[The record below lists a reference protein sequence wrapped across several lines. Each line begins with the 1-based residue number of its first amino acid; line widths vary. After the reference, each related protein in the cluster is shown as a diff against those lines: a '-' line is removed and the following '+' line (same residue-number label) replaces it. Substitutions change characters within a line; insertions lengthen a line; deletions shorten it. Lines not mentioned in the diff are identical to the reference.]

1 MFFDRIIIHLY
12 MKKNYKILGIDLGGC
27 MSGNSAYIY
36 AEVSSDAIKIIDAF
50 KEPRH
55 KEHISCQQYLINIFE
70 KYEVDAIAIDAPL
83 SLPAPLLDPKTVSPR
98 REGTG
103 EIINPYLFRY
113 TDYYLYKRYGLRPM
127 PPAGDRIG
135 RLTARAVALLHH
147 FEYQFPY
154 ITVKG
159 KQVPIYEVYP
169 KQIAQSLH
177 LSNYKKEPKKVL
189 EYFHQNLEFDEHLVD
204 ALLCVYAGA
213 KILNGETTQL
223 IAEAKGEGWCFP
235 V

>member
-1 MFFDRIIIHLY
+1 MQ
-12 MKKNYKILGIDLGGC
+12 KTYKILGIDLGGC

-36 AEVSSDAIKIIDAF
+36 AEVCGNNINIIEAF
-50 KEPRH
+50 KEPKH
-55 KEHISCQQYLINIFE
+55 KEHLSCQQYIIDIFQ
-70 KYEVDAIAIDAPL
+70 KFDIDAIAIDAPL
-83 SLPAPLLDPKTVSPR
+83 SVPAPLLNPKVLTPQ

-113 TDYYLYKRYGLRPM
+113 TDYFLFKTYGLRPM

-135 RLTARAVALLHH
+135 RLTARAVALLDY
-147 FEYQFPY
+147 FDYAFPY
-154 ITVKG
+154 ITIKE

-177 LSNYKKEPKKVL
+177 IDNYKKSPTSILKHFNQTSL
-189 EYFHQNLEFDEHLVD
+189 DDEHLVD
-204 ALLCVYAGA
+204 ALLCSYAGA
-213 KILNGETTQL
+213 KILNGETVD
-223 IAEAKGEGWCFP
+223 IVEEAKGEGWCFP

>member
-1 MFFDRIIIHLY
+1 
-12 MKKNYKILGIDLGGC
+12 MKKIYNILGIDLGGC

-36 AEVSSDAIKIIDAF
+36 AQVSDNKIKIIEAF
-50 KEPRH
+50 KEPKH
-55 KEHISCQQYLINIFE
+55 KDHVSCQQYIINIIE

-83 SLPAPLLDPKTVSPR
+83 SLPAPLLDPSRVNPPR
-98 REGTG
+98 KGTG

-113 TDYYLYKRYGLRPM
+113 TDYYLFKTYGLRPM

-135 RLTARAVALLHH
+135 RLTARAIALLHH
-147 FEYQFPY
+147 FEYQFPH
-154 ITVKG
+154 ITIKG

-169 KQIAQSLH
+169 KQIAQSL
-177 LSNYKKEPKKVL
+177 SFINYKKTPDNVL
-189 EYFHQNLEFDEHLVD
+189 KYFNQKSDFDEHLVD

-213 KILNGETTQL
+213 KILQGVTDDIVE
-223 IAEAKGEGWCFP
+223 EAKGEGWCFP